1 MREETAAG
9 GKHLLEYWE
18 VLRRRRWIVYL
29 SVGVVVVVA
38 LVASFLATPLYR
50 ATATLQIE
58 RQNPDILTFKDVAA
72 VDYAWSAYTDFYQ
85 TQYKILASDAVA
97 RRAVERLGLL
107 NHPAFAPEEAARPGL
122 VARLRSLLP
131 RPPGGSRRDPM
142 DLAAARLAAA
152 LEIIPIRNSRLVT
165 VSWVSPDPTLSATV
179 ANGVVDAYIQFN
191 IQSKYTTSD
200 QASEFLINQIGELK
214 REIASLEERL
224 QAYGEAKSIVSI
236 DDSSNITMQA
246 LSDAATRRAA
256 ARAELARAEAAWRAV
271 ASAPPEGLPE
281 VLRSEL
287 IARLKQEYASVEAEL
302 SEKARRFKDDWPGV
316 QELRSRLEQNR
327 TRLDLETAEIAR
339 KVVLSAESERRRAA
353 AEVANLDTL
362 VSEREHEAQ
371 ALRRD
376 SVEFAN
382 LQSEVRKKRD
392 TLAALLS
399 RQNEMALST
408 RLRDLDATS
417 SNVRVVDRA
426 RPPAAPFRPNKR
438 LNLAV
443 GLVLGLGLGV
453 GLAFFLDYLDNT
465 ISSASEIEP
474 LVGLPALAVVPRH
487 GPQADPLARM
497 RRRAAQEP
505 EGSVDLVAFRD
516 GGAGVSEAYREL
528 RTALLLSSAGSPPG
542 RILLTSAVPEEGKSA
557 TAINLAVVL
566 AQLGRRVAL
575 LDADL
580 RRPRLHKVFGKSADA
595 GMTTFLSG
603 MEPDLLRLVVP
614 TGIAGLDLVPSG
626 PIPPNPSELLN
637 AEIFAGAGPLLL
649 QRGYDHVVFDSPP
662 VLSVADPVIIA
673 SVVDAVILVVRAGR
687 TARQSVRMAAE
698 RFSQAGIR
706 PVGIVLNDVDVSGRG
721 YAHYRYYGRYG
732 RHEES
737 APDTATGG
745 SRRA

>member
-1 MREETAAG
+1 MGEDTAAG

-18 VLRRRRWIVYL
+18 VLRRRRWVVYL
-29 SVGVVVVVA
+29 CVGTAVVVA
-38 LVASFLATPLYR
+38 LVASFLATPQYR

-107 NHPAFAPEEAARPGL
+107 HHPLFAPEDSARPGL
-122 VARLRSLLP
+122 GARMRRLLP
-131 RPPGGSRRDPM
+131 GSSGESRPDPM
-142 DLAAARLAAA
+142 DAAAARLGAT
-152 LEIIPIRNSRLVT
+152 LEIAPIRNSRLVT
-165 VSWVSPDPTLSATV
+165 VSWVSPDPALAATV
-179 ANGVVDAYIQFN
+179 ANGVVDAFIQFH

-200 QASEFLINQIGELK
+200 QASEFLINQTGALK
-214 REIASLEERL
+214 QEIVSLEERL
-224 QAYGEAKSIVSI
+224 QAYGEAKGIVSI
-236 DDSSNITMQA
+236 DDSNNITMQA
-246 LSDAATRRAA
+246 LSDAATRRAG
-256 ARAELARAEAAWRAV
+256 ARAELARAEAAWRAAA
-271 ASAPPEGLPE
+271 ASPPEALPD

-287 IARLKQEYASVEAEL
+287 ISRLKQEHAAVEAEL
-302 SEKARRFKDDWPGV
+302 SQRARRFKDDWPGV
-316 QELRSRLEQNR
+316 QELRSRLEQIR
-327 TRLDLETAEIAR
+327 SRLDLETLEIAR
-339 KVVLSAESERRRAA
+339 KVVLSAESDYRRAR
-353 AEVANLDTL
+353 AEVANLDAL
-362 VSEREHEAQ
+362 VSEREREAQ
-371 ALRRD
+371 DLRRD
-376 SVEFAN
+376 SVEFAS
-382 LQSEVRKKRD
+382 LQSEVRKKRE
-392 TLAALLS
+392 TLSALLA

-417 SNVRVVDRA
+417 SNIRVVDRA
-426 RPPAAPFRPNKR
+426 RAPAAPFRPNKR
-438 LNLAV
+438 TNLAV
-443 GLVLGLGLGV
+443 GLLLGLGLGV

-465 ISSASEIEP
+465 IAVAAEIEP

-487 GPQADPLARM
+487 GPHADPLARM
-497 RRRAAQEP
+497 RRRAATEP
-505 EGSVDLVAFRD
+505 GGSIDLVSFRD

-528 RTALLLSSAGSPPG
+528 RTALLLSSAGSPPR
-542 RILLTSAVPEEGKSA
+542 RIVLTSALPEEGKSA

-566 AQLGRRVAL
+566 SQLGRRVAL
-575 LDADL
+575 VDADL
-580 RRPRLHKVFGKSADA
+580 RRPRLHKVFDRPSGP

-649 QRGYDHVVFDSPP
+649 DHGYDHVVFDSPP
-662 VLSVADPVIIA
+662 VLSVADPVIVA

-687 TARQSVRMAAE
+687 TPRQSLRLAAE

-706 PVGIVLNDVDVSGRG
+706 PVGVVLNDVDVSGRG

-732 RHEES
+732 RHGEDSPE
-737 APDTATGG
+737 TAAGG
-745 SRRA
+745 SRRG